1 MVEQSALNK
10 EHERHLRNFLRYA
23 TKTGQRRNSKTV
35 QEIKKIIIN
44 KLDEDLF
51 MTRKELNE
59 CCDIEEC

>member
-10 EHERHLRNFLRYA
+10 EHERHLRNILR

-35 QEIKKIIIN
+35 QEIKQIN

-51 MTRKELNE
+51 MTRKELKE
-59 CCDIEEC
+59 CCDREEC